1 MGSTQEEAAG
11 HGSRPSGEKDFPGT
25 PFLSGGIALGAEMGR
40 GLESSPQCPP
50 LLGTKPRP
58 RLGTAVNG
66 QVPARRNFRLEWRWE
81 MGQLETDKE
90 LICQRISHAHKCSET
105 HIKPGRITEGTGWL
119 DTSEEV
125 LEEVLKEVLQPRDQG
140 GTEPRE

>member
-50 LLGTKPRP
+50 LLGTKPCSL
-58 RLGTAVNG
+58 LGTGPCPEELPFGVAVGDGAAGDRQRVNTPEDFTCS
-66 QVPARRNFRLEWRWE
+66 QVL
-81 MGQLETDKE
+81 
-90 LICQRISHAHKCSET
+90 
-105 HIKPGRITEGTGWL
+105 
-119 DTSEEV
+119 
-125 LEEVLKEVLQPRDQG
+125 
-140 GTEPRE
+140 